1 MLTYVYI
8 AWESVR
14 GSHQN
19 ATLKE
24 IYYYAGASNQI
35 TRDDITSDSMTLQG
49 KFKPDSETLD
59 ALTKEGGPLCSGALP
74 ALAAGTSDGAK
85 GVWQSTVGAPVSKA
99 KPAKPPTPATEVLP
113 KTVPE

>member
-1 MLTYVYI
+1 MYTY
-8 AWESVR
+8 SL
-14 GSHQN
+14 GSSQGCPT

-35 TRDDITSDSMTLQG
+35 THDDITSEAVTMQG
-49 KFKPDSETLD
+49 KFRPDSDTLD

-74 ALAAGTSDGAK
+74 ALAAGSNDGAK
-85 GVWQSTVGAPVSKA
+85 GVWSSAVGAPVSKA
-99 KPAKPPTPATEVLP
+99 KPVKPPTPATEILP